1 MQISNCEINMK
12 NIILTFLLVLSIPSL
27 TFAKYCKDFKT
38 HQEAQAYFN
47 AKKPGYK
54 RLDRDKEAV
63 PATVC
68 RVELVRNVLRV
79 KNK

>member
-54 RLDRDKEAV
+54 RLDRDKDGSACDCL
-63 PATVC
+63 PGGNGKKC
-68 RVELVRNVLRV
+68 P
-79 KNK
+79 KSKK

>member
-1 MQISNCEINMK
+1 MIMK

-54 RLDRDKEAV
+54 RLDRDKDGSACDCL
-63 PATVC
+63 PGGNGKKC
-68 RVELVRNVLRV
+68 P
-79 KNK
+79 KSKK

>member
-1 MQISNCEINMK
+1 MK
-12 NIILTFLLVLSIPSL
+12 NIILYAVIIFSFPSL

-54 RLDRDKEAV
+54 PLDRDKDGSACDCL
-63 PATVC
+63 PGGNGKKC
-68 RVELVRNVLRV
+68 PKSKR
-79 KNK
+79 

>member
-1 MQISNCEINMK
+1 MIMK

-54 RLDRDKEAV
+54 RLDRDKVGSACDCL
-63 PATVC
+63 PGGTGTKC
-68 RVELVRNVLRV
+68 P
-79 KNK
+79 KSKK